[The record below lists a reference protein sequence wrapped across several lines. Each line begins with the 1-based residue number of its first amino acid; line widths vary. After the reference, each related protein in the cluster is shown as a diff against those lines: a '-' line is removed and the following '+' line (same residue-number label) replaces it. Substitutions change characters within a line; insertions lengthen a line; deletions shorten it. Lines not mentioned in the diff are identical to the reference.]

1 MASLD
6 SISFADRDN
15 IQCLFDCT
23 GEVGRVKFVPEVI
36 AVFVY
41 CQASHKFI
49 SYAAVERFDAGSSR
63 YICSADCFRLL
74 RGNLINRARNMG

>member
-1 MASLD
+1 MAFLD

-23 GEVGRVKFVPEVI
+23 GEFGREKFATEVI
-36 AVFVY
+36 AVLVY

-63 YICSADCFRLL
+63 YICLADCFRLFW
-74 RGNLINRARNMG
+74 GI